1 MWLGSAVALQKA
13 SRGGA
18 AGRRG
23 QGRAQEAAQA
33 AAPRWE
39 SEKEMGVYLGRYRV
53 GVETPAYTV
62 LESSARGYEVRG
74 ECWRRSRV
82 GGRGTRGQRD
92 CQRG

>member
-1 MWLGSAVALQKA
+1 MAPQKA

-39 SEKEMGVYLGRYRV
+39 SETEMGVYLGRYRV

-74 ECWRRSRV
+74 ECWRRSRNAGAEGQGAGAQV
-82 GGRGTRGQRD
+82 RG
-92 CQRG
+92 